1 MTISNSG
8 SDERGKITGG
18 AAGDQTGGEWRVR
31 SWYNGS
37 WDVVLRHPD
46 KDVREMIAKM
56 AEAAAKNDKV
66 GYDQAQRH
74 TFWSQLSKSDYKPE
88 KIATKCE
95 ADCSAGVAACVKGA
109 GYRLG
114 NSKLKSL
121 DHTSY
126 TGNLRSRL
134 KAVGFTALT
143 ASKYLTSDKYLLRG
157 DILLNDVGGGHTCIN
172 LTTGSKAETSA
183 TTSPSSTSTKTDDK
197 GYTATVTATAL
208 NVRNGAGTN
217 YAVSTS
223 YKKGATCKVTD
234 EKINGT
240 TVWGKTSKGWISMT
254 YASFK
259 GKVTASALNIRKGAG
274 TNYAVV
280 GSYSKGATVTVT
292 EMKANGSTIWGKTS
306 KGWISMTYV
315 DKI

>member
-18 AAGDQTGGEWRVR
+18 KAGDQTGGEWRIR
-31 SWYNGS
+31 PWYNGS
-37 WDVVLRHPD
+37 WDVVLRHPN
-46 KDVREMIAKM
+46 KTVRDMIAVM

-74 TFWSQLSKSDYKPE
+74 TFWTQLSKVNYRPE
-88 KIATKCE
+88 KITTACE

-114 NSKLKSL
+114 HKDLKSL

-134 KAVGFTALT
+134 KAIGFTALT
-143 ASKYLTSDKYLLRG
+143 ESKYLKSDQYLLRG
-157 DILLNDVGGGHTCIN
+157 DILLNDVGGGHTCVN
-172 LTTGSKAETSA
+172 LTTGSRAETSV
-183 TTSPSSTSTKTDDK
+183 TTPSSTPSKTSDK
-197 GYTATVTATAL
+197 GYTATVTASAL
-208 NVRNGAGTN
+208 NVRKGAGTN

-274 TNYAVV
+274 TNYAVA
-280 GSYSKGATVTVT
+280 GSYSKGASVTVT

-306 KGWISMTYV
+306 KGWISMAYV

>member
-18 AAGDQTGGEWRVR
+18 AAGDQTGGEWRIR
-31 SWYNGS
+31 SWYAGS

-46 KDVREMIAKM
+46 KNVREMIAKM
-56 AEAAAKNDKV
+56 AEAAAKNDKI

-74 TFWSQLSKSDYKPE
+74 TFWNQLSKVGYKPE
-88 KIATKCE
+88 KITTACE

-114 NSKLKSL
+114 DKDLKSL

-134 KAVGFTALT
+134 KAIGFTALT
-143 ASKYLTSDKYLLRG
+143 ESKYLTSDKYLLRG
-157 DILLNDVGGGHTCIN
+157 DILLNDVGGGHTCVN
-172 LTTGSKAETSA
+172 LTTGSKAQPSA
-183 TTSPSSTSTKTDDK
+183 TPSKPNNTSDK
-197 GYTATVTATAL
+197 GYTATVTASAL
-208 NVRNGAGTN
+208 NVRKGAGTN
-217 YAVSTS
+217 YAINTS
-223 YKKGATCKVTD
+223 FKKGATCKVTD

-259 GKVTASALNIRKGAG
+259 GKITASALNIRKGAG
-274 TNYAVV
+274 TNYAAV
-280 GSYSKGATVTVT
+280 GTYAKGATVTVT

-306 KGWISMTYV
+306 KGWISMAYV